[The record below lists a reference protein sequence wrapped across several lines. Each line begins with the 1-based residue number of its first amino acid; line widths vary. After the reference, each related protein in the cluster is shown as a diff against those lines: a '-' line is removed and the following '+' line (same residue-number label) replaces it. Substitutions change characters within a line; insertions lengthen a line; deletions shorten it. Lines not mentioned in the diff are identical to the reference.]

1 MKIHK
6 IGLSIFILASSATT
20 SHAQSVER
28 SVPLTTDVTRVYLNI
43 ASELHLTQGEEE
55 YVKITAPEAVLSKV
69 DARVK
74 GKSLYLGREGSWEG
88 DNWRGNDLDMPV
100 RFDVQLK
107 RIDALRVRGSGNAHV
122 GDLVS
127 DRLKI
132 IMYGNGKVITG
143 SIKAQDLD
151 LEMAGSCDFEGGHI
165 ASAEMGIEVAGSAK
179 IKIAGV
185 EAGEVKINIAGSGD
199 LNLEELTAAE
209 LDTEISGSADINLS
223 GSVSRQ
229 ELEINGSGDY
239 KAANLVSDYAY
250 IDIRGSGDVEI
261 NVQHQLTAEITRGSD
276 LVYHG
281 GPDLEVDVS
290 GQGKYRN
297 AAGSNRD

>member
-1 MKIHK
+1 MNILKT
-6 IGLSIFILASSATT
+6 GLSIMILTGTALS
-20 SHAQSVER
+20 SHAGTITR

-43 ASELHLTQGEEE
+43 SSELHLSQGDEE
-55 YVKITAPEAVLSKV
+55 YVRVTVPEEVLSKV

-74 GKSLYLGREGSWEG
+74 GRSLYLGREGSWEG
-88 DNWRGNDLDMPV
+88 DNWRGHDLDVPV

-107 RIDALRVRGSGNAHV
+107 RIDALRIRGSGNAHV

-127 DRLKI
+127 DRIKI
-132 IMYGNGKVITG
+132 IMYGSGKVVAQ
-143 SIKAQDLD
+143 SIKAKDLD
-151 LEMAGSCDFEGGHI
+151 LEMAGSCDFEGGRI
-165 ASAEMGIEVAGSAK
+165 ESEEMGIEVAGSAK

-185 EAGEVKINIAGSGD
+185 EAGELEINIAGSGD
-199 LNLEELTAAE
+199 LILEELTAAE

-223 GSVSRQ
+223 GTVSRQ

-281 GPDLEVDVS
+281 GPDLDVDVS